1 MSAGFTEKNMSLVRN
16 AMRTVM
22 AVTSLGVA
30 SAALAAPPAY
40 WSPPRSGTTY
50 TSAPAPAPYEDGYEY
65 ADVVRAEP
73 IVRQVKVETP
83 RRECWDETQTVTGNP
98 HISDPAVGGRTLLG
112 SIIGGVIGHQFGSGS
127 GRDAAT
133 IAGAAIG
140 AGVGYDSARR
150 VYGTQTGQVVQRCQV
165 RYDNQYEERIDGY
178 RVTYEYGGR
187 QYTTRMPYDP
197 GSKMRV
203 RVAVAPAE

>member
-1 MSAGFTEKNMSLVRN
+1 MSLVRN
-16 AMRTVM
+16 AVRTVIVV
-22 AVTSLGVA
+22 AGFCVA

-40 WSPPRSGTTY
+40 WAPPRSGATY
-50 TSAPAPAPYEDGYEY
+50 VSAPAPAPYDDGYEY
-65 ADVVRAEP
+65 ANVVRTEP

-83 RRECWDETQTVTGNP
+83 RRECWDETQAVSGDP

-150 VYGTQTGQVVQRCQV
+150 VYGSQSEQVVQRCEV

-187 QYTTRMPYDP
+187 QYTTRMAYDP
-197 GSKMRV
+197 GSKIRV